1 MLSTSVILQRKAWDR
16 ETESPL
22 AFCGLLRCCVILGN
36 LDLRGMR
43 GVCVERWGGDAL
55 PDRHI
60 QSLLRG
66 HWGEKFKLTLSHYL
80 TVPTGVDGGIW

>member
-1 MLSTSVILQRKAWDR
+1 M
-16 ETESPL
+16 
-22 AFCGLLRCCVILGN
+22 
-36 LDLRGMR
+36 
-43 GVCVERWGGDAL
+43 CVERWGGDAL